1 MKINISIPA
10 FALTLI
16 LNSSIANASVVDLM
30 MGAGTVGGLVSGAV
44 ITKTTVDNSNRTT
57 DALIR
62 NIDAQ
67 TESIKN
73 NSKLQVIRQPDG
85 TAKVYQNGIEVKTN
99 TNSNSLEYKMGLK
112 MAESMSNYF
121 ERKDAKAKLKEVKAL
136 AKIEK
141 DTQTLDIIKKY
152 KKAGAITTLQKLEE
166 SKK

>member
-1 MKINISIPA
+1 MKINSSIPI
-10 FALTLI
+10 FALSLI
-16 LNSSIANASVVDLM
+16 LNSNIANASVVDLM
-30 MGAGTVGGLVSGAV
+30 MGASTVGGLVSGAV
-44 ITKTTVDNSNRTT
+44 ITKTTVDNSNKTT

-73 NSKLQVIRQPDG
+73 DSKLQIIRQPDG

-99 TNSNSLEYKMGLK
+99 ANSNSPEYKMGLK

-121 ERKDAKAKLKEVKAL
+121 ERKDAKAKLKEIKAL

-152 KKAGAITTLQKLEE
+152 KKAGAVITLQKLE
-166 SKK
+166 